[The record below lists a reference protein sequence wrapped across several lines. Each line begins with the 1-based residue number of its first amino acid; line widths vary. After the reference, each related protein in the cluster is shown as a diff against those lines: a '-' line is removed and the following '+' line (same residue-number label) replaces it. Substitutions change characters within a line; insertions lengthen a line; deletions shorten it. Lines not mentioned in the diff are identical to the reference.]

1 VGVATILR
9 EADEIVSVSMAREAI
24 IEERPVPPKGRLSFP
39 MLMLRILGNPVASWG
54 QDFYEEGIV
63 AYRWLGVET
72 AFVMDPEVIQTILL
86 DTSGSYSKQ
95 PLNDEVLGAAIGGG
109 LLSAEGEDWR
119 WQRRLTAP
127 MFRAEDMLDFVPAF
141 AAAASP
147 MLERWAKAEPGT
159 PQKIDRDMTRVT
171 FQALQDTV
179 LGASIGED
187 DRRFIEDASAKFLV
201 HSIWKVA
208 LSSLRLPPW
217 LPHPGSRSMA
227 RDGRT
232 MRGVAEQVLTKARVS
247 GADGNDLLQRLISA
261 RDPATGEPIPDKLI
275 VDNLVTFLVAGHETT
290 SQALTWS
297 LYLLTLFPEWQERV
311 REEVLCVVGARVS
324 RENIGKLSLLDQV
337 FQEAM
342 RLYSPVPILMRLTT
356 HPVTIGGVSLKKG
369 AMIIVPIYV
378 IHRHHKLWHD
388 PLKFDPSRFSPEAKA
403 GRHRCSY
410 MPFGAGPRTCIG
422 ATFAMV
428 EGKAILATILAN
440 ARLEL
445 PEGEKPLPFAR
456 ITLRPKAGLKL
467 KVRML
472 GERSAQ
478 SSTSRGSV
486 PVG

>member
-1 VGVATILR
+1 
-9 EADEIVSVSMAREAI
+9 MAREAI

-54 QDFYEEGIV
+54 EDFYQEGSV

-127 MFRAEDMLDFVPAF
+127 MFRAEDMLGFVPAF
-141 AAAASP
+141 AAAAAP
-147 MLERWAKAEPGT
+147 MLERWAEAKPGAL
-159 PQKIDRDMTRVT
+159 QEIDRDMTRVT

-187 DRRFIEDASAKFLV
+187 DRSFIEDASAKFLV

-217 LPHPGSRSMA
+217 LPHPGARSMA
-227 RDGRT
+227 RDGQT
-232 MRGVAEQVLTKARVS
+232 MRGVAERVLAKARE
-247 GADGNDLLQRLISA
+247 GDADGNDLLQRLINA
-261 RDPATGEPIPDKLI
+261 RDPATGEAMPDGLVI
-275 VDNLVTFLVAGHETT
+275 DNLVTFLVAGHETT

-297 LYLLTLFPEWQERV
+297 LYLLALFPAWQERV
-311 REEVLCVVGARVS
+311 REEVLRVVGKGARVS
-324 RENIGKLSLLDQV
+324 REDIGKLSLLDAV

-356 HPVTIGGVSLKKG
+356 RPVMIGGVSLKQG

-378 IHRHHKLWHD
+378 IHRHRKLWQN
-388 PLKFDPSRFSPEAKA
+388 PLKFDPSRFAPEAKA
-403 GRHRCSY
+403 GRHRFAY

-422 ATFAMV
+422 GTFAMV
-428 EGKAILATILAN
+428 EGKTILATILAN
-440 ARLEL
+440 AKLEL
-445 PEGEKPLPFAR
+445 PEGEEPLPFAR
-456 ITLRPKAGLKL
+456 ITLRPKDGLKL
-467 KVRML
+467 KVTML
-472 GERSAQ
+472 DERSAQ
-478 SSTSRGSV
+478 PSTSRGLV

>member
-1 VGVATILR
+1 
-9 EADEIVSVSMAREAI
+9 MAREAI

-39 MLMLRILGNPVASWG
+39 MLMLRILENPVASWG
-54 QDFYEEGIV
+54 EDFYEEGIV
-63 AYRWLGVET
+63 AYRWLGIET
-72 AFVMDPEVIQTILL
+72 AFVMDPDAIQTILL

-119 WQRRLTAP
+119 WQRRITAP
-127 MFRAEDMLDFVPAF
+127 MFRAEDMLGFVPAF
-141 AAAASP
+141 AAAAEP
-147 MLERWAKAEPGT
+147 MLRRWKETGPST
-159 PQKIDRDMTRVT
+159 LQEIDRDMTRLT

-179 LGASIGED
+179 LGASIDDD
-187 DRRFIEDASAKFLV
+187 DRRFIEEASAKFLV

-217 LPHPGSRSMA
+217 LPHPGARSMA
-227 RDGRT
+227 RDGQT
-232 MRGVAEQVLTKARVS
+232 MRGVAERVLAKARAS
-247 GADGNDLLQRLISA
+247 GKEGNDLLQQLVTA
-261 RDPATGEPIPDKLI
+261 RDPATGEAMPDRLI
-275 VDNLVTFLVAGHETT
+275 IDNLVTFLVAGHETT

-297 LYLLTLFPEWQERV
+297 LYLLAMFPEWQERV
-311 REEVLCVVGARVS
+311 REEVRGVLGEGGHIGRDQ
-324 RENIGKLSLLDQV
+324 IGKLLLLDAV

-342 RLYSPVPILMRLTT
+342 RLFSPVPILMRLTT
-356 HPVTIGGVSLKKG
+356 RPVTLGGVALKKG
-369 AMIIVPIYV
+369 AMVIVPIYV
-378 IHRHHKLWHD
+378 IHRHHKLWQD

-403 GRHRCSY
+403 GRHRCAY

-422 ATFAMV
+422 GTFAMV
-428 EGKAILATILAN
+428 EGKTILATILAN

-456 ITLRPKAGLKL
+456 ITLRPKDGLKL
-467 KVRML
+467 KVTML
-472 GERSAQ
+472 GGRTAQ